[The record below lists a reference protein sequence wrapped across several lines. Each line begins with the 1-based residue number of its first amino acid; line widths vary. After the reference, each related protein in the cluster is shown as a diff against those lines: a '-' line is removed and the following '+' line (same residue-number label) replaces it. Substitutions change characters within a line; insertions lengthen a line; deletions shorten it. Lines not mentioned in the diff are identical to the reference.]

1 VRKQIFIISVLIIA
15 GILTI
20 LTLNRKP
27 EPGKLNVYTELSQL
41 KSFDVNQ
48 VKGTYFVLHFWAKWC
63 EPCADEIPTLVEF
76 AKKAQFA
83 KPFKILAVSLDPTL
97 EDAKQILPDQG
108 NNLPANFI
116 LTLDPD
122 HKVAERMGSY
132 QYPETYFIDPT
143 GLILEKWVG
152 AQKWSKPEVYE
163 FFKMKIL

>member
-1 VRKQIFIISVLIIA
+1 VRKQIFIISVLIIT

-20 LTLNRKP
+20 LALNRKP
-27 EPGKLNVYTELSQL
+27 EPAKLNVYTELSQL

-63 EPCADEIPTLVEF
+63 EPCADVEF

-163 FFKMKIL
+163 FFKLKIL